1 MDGLRDVSPAPGS
14 GVTGVSPTQGAV
26 GEASGALATADAPA
40 PGGDPMTDLGLV
52 ALTLIWGSNFAVVK
66 WALDVLSPLA
76 LNALRFPLACLVI
89 WLVVRATG
97 PLPRIRKRDL
107 PALLGLGFLGNAA
120 YQVLFIYGLDGTR
133 AGNAALLMATVP
145 VWALLLAAVTREGT
159 LDRTVWV
166 GVLLTVAG
174 VGLMVVGGGGGVG
187 IEGVSLRGDLLM
199 LLAAMSWAA
208 YTVGS
213 RPLSL
218 RYGSLP
224 VIAWT
229 LWSGSAVLVLLGLP
243 SLADARLTA
252 LGPGPWVAVVF
263 SGVFSLG
270 VAYLLWYRGV
280 IRLGS
285 ARTSAYANLVPVVA
299 LVVAW
304 YWLGEIPT
312 AIQLAGAGVILSG
325 ILMARWGGRWLSGK
339 GAS

>member
-1 MDGLRDVSPAPGS
+1 MARGS
-14 GVTGVSPTQGAV
+14 SGETAV
-26 GEASGALATADAPA
+26 DAPA
-40 PGGDPMTDLGLV
+40 PASDPITDLGLV
-52 ALTLIWGSNFAVVK
+52 GLTLIWGSNFAVVK

-89 WLVVRATG
+89 WVVVRATG

-120 YQVLFIYGLDGTR
+120 YQLLFIYGLDGTR

-159 LDRTVWV
+159 LDRTVWW

-174 VGLMVVGGGGGVG
+174 VGLMVVGGSGGVG
-187 IEGVSLRGDLLM
+187 IEGASLRGDVLM

-208 YTVGS
+208 YTVGT

-218 RYGSLP
+218 RYGALP

-243 SLADARLTA
+243 SLGDARLSS
-252 LGPGPWVAVVF
+252 LGVGPWIAVVF

-280 IRLGS
+280 VRLGS

-304 YWLGEIPT
+304 YWLGEVPT
-312 AIQLAGAGVILSG
+312 GIQLAGAAVILSG
-325 ILMARWGGRWLSGK
+325 IVMARWGGRWWAGKRASRAEVGSG
-339 GAS
+339 SS